1 VSKQTARMLFTI
13 LMYAGVGI
21 FLLPYLTGKASAAPL
36 LMLLGGIIAVV
47 CGVLRCYFAE
57 GGENS

>member
-1 VSKQTARMLFTI
+1 MLFTI